1 MTRALH
7 VRHQWWPS
15 ILFGNFEGHQDNMV
29 TEISTWNVIMKEIY
43 VQEYANS
50 RLSEEEELYPQSADE
65 REFEK
70 AVAEANQAKQRSS
83 NFYQSSEPL
92 GSSSGKPQDRVWE
105 GAHGIGN
112 CLMKLLG
119 LK

>member
-1 MTRALH
+1 M
-7 VRHQWWPS
+7 
-15 ILFGNFEGHQDNMV
+15 ILPYTCYSKNAH
-29 TEISTWNVIMKEIY
+29 
-43 VQEYANS
+43 VQEYAN
-50 RLSEEEELYPQSADE
+50 LPPSEEDELYPQSADE

-92 GSSSGKPQDRVWE
+92 GSRSGKPQDRVWE

-112 CLMKLLG
+112 CLMKILG